1 MSYKIIF
8 TDLDDTL
15 LNSEKKISQID
26 KEAIMKAQEAGIKF
40 VLASGRPTFAMYDLA
55 KELELEKY
63 GSFIL
68 SFNGSIIT
76 NCKSGK
82 HIFEESLTKED
93 LHLMYDFAKENSC
106 HIIHFT
112 AGLFT
117 ASLKFL
123 TIL

>member
-55 KELELEKY
+55 KELELENMEVLFY
-63 GSFIL
+63 L
-68 SFNGSIIT
+68 SMVLSLQIVKVESI
-76 NCKSGK
+76 
-82 HIFEESLTKED
+82 F
-93 LHLMYDFAKENSC
+93 
-106 HIIHFT
+106 
-112 AGLFT
+112 
-117 ASLKFL
+117 LKRVL
-123 TIL
+123 QKRIYI